1 MKSVRSLVLSTAA
14 AGVLAAV
21 TIGSASAAEPVK
33 TAEKA
38 KVVTAKKVADTMVLE
53 RSMKKDPGP
62 ANEYAVMK
70 TSMGT
75 IVLRFFPKQAPI
87 TVSNFKGLAAKGY
100 YKGVTFHRVL
110 DNFMIQGGDPTG
122 TGGGGKSLW
131 GGKFADEFSPE
142 LRFDRGGLLAM
153 ANTGQP
159 VSNSSQFFI
168 TLDGEHSKHLTGHH
182 TIFGEVVEGMDV
194 VSAIVKVPKSPA
206 GKPNT
211 PVTIDSITFET
222 R

>member
-1 MKSVRSLVLSTAA
+1 MKSTRSLVLIAA
-14 AGVLAAV
+14 SAGFLAAV
-21 TIGSASAAEPVK
+21 TIGSANAAEPVK

-62 ANEYAVMK
+62 SNEYAVVK

-75 IVLRFFPKQAPI
+75 VVLRFFPKQAPLA
-87 TVSNFKGLAAKGY
+87 VANFKGLAATGY
-100 YKGVTFHRVL
+100 YKGVGFHRL
-110 DNFMIQGGDPTG
+110 IENFMIQGGDPTG
-122 TGGGGKSLW
+122 TGSGGKSLW
-131 GGKFADEFSPE
+131 GAKFADEFSPE
-142 LRFDRGGLLAM
+142 LKFDRAGLLAM
-153 ANTGQP
+153 ANAGPGT
-159 VSNSSQFFI
+159 NSSQFFI

-194 VSAIVKVPKSPA
+194 VNAIVKVPKSPQ

-211 PVTIDSITFET
+211 PVTMDTITFET